1 MNLLDLGE
9 RIRTLRKQKGL
20 TQAEL
25 AKEAGISRAT
35 LSKLENGLIAQ
46 ISVVTLAEI
55 LNALGYEIDITPLNP
70 FASED

>member
-9 RIRTLRKQKGL
+9 RIRTLRKERGM

-25 AKEAGISRAT
+25 AEKSGISRAT